1 MVNLSSLGA
10 GIAGGATVAI
20 ILKGVD
26 SFSSEFKKAE
36 TSLNKL
42 KTVGKIAG
50 IALAGALTAF
60 TVSAVRSAAES
71 EAVSFRIRKSFGDM
85 ANEVQDVAKKMQS
98 ASIQSDEVIGQAF
111 VDLQTKTKNL
121 GLTFTQQ
128 SSLIQGSMDLA
139 AKTGLDFNSVV
150 DAVSMGLMGQ
160 TRGLKQL
167 GIQLDS
173 NATKTEILAA
183 IQGKMA
189 DATGAAKE
197 ETDTFE
203 GAMKLLKNQL
213 DDVKE
218 ATAEKLIPALTD
230 LAKTIGNNKQALT
243 DLGVAWG
250 GFVATLISGVGT
262 TSTFVG
268 ELGDTIGDR
277 LGYNLFKTKE
287 GFKALFGKQTM
298 ADARKNISELEKAI
312 AFTNATGK
320 EFGEWL
326 GETAQKLD
334 SELRVTL
341 LGAVDA
347 YQQNAISLNDL
358 ILLEKSLTKTQEGL
372 NLQKQAD
379 INITTE
385 ETKAVQNLTSAQ
397 LALNEAVYKSL
408 RAGGKGGKESS
419 AAAAAIAGFLGEDPN
434 RKGFAKGGVYQEG
447 KGVLSKT
454 EITKS
459 GKTAY
464 RVDDFI
470 SRPGMPIQ
478 SFSEDD
484 TLIGVKNP
492 SKLMSGGGMT
502 INIQIDNLVGNGAD
516 AGEMIAELLNERL
529 KPLVSY

>member
-250 GFVATLISGVGT
+250 GFVAMLISGVGT

-268 ELGDTIGDR
+268 E
-277 LGYNLFKTKE
+277 YF
-287 GFKALFGKQTM
+287 
-298 ADARKNISELEKAI
+298 
-312 AFTNATGK
+312 
-320 EFGEWL
+320 
-326 GETAQKLD
+326 
-334 SELRVTL
+334 
-341 LGAVDA
+341 
-347 YQQNAISLNDL
+347 
-358 ILLEKSLTKTQEGL
+358 
-372 NLQKQAD
+372 
-379 INITTE
+379 
-385 ETKAVQNLTSAQ
+385 
-397 LALNEAVYKSL
+397 
-408 RAGGKGGKESS
+408 
-419 AAAAAIAGFLGEDPN
+419 P
-434 RKGFAKGGVYQEG
+434 
-447 KGVLSKT
+447 
-454 EITKS
+454 
-459 GKTAY
+459 
-464 RVDDFI
+464 
-470 SRPGMPIQ
+470 
-478 SFSEDD
+478 
-484 TLIGVKNP
+484 
-492 SKLMSGGGMT
+492 
-502 INIQIDNLVGNGAD
+502 DNL
-516 AGEMIAELLNERL
+516 
-529 KPLVSY
+529 